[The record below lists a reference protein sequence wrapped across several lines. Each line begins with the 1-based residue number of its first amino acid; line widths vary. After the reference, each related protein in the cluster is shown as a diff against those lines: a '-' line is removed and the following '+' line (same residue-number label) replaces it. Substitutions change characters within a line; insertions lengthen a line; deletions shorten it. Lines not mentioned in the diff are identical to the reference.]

1 MLFGINKYLDDRSHL
16 EVPGLQL
23 SAGLELPLI
32 LDLVP
37 PADEGPDP
45 GTDPPVDVL
54 GGLAVVGAG
63 GVRVSVPGSAGVTA
77 GDARELP
84 SPGHVHG
91 LGQQG
96 VGGRLHTEGGGE
108 GLGITNGSDDV
119 PDLLQ

>member
-1 MLFGINKYLDDRSHL
+1 MLFGNNKYLDDRSHL

-54 GGLAVVGAG
+54 GDLAGVATG
-63 GVRVSVPGSAGVTA
+63 GVSVGVPLYQA
-77 GDARELP
+77 
-84 SPGHVHG
+84 V
-91 LGQQG
+91 LG
-96 VGGRLHTEGGGE
+96 
-108 GLGITNGSDDV
+108 
-119 PDLLQ
+119 